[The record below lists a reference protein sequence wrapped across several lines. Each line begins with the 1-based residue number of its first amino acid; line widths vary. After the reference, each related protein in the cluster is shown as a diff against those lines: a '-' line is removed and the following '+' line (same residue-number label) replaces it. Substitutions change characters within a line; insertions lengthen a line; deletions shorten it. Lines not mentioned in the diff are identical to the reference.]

1 MQNGCDFI
9 HHAIDSL
16 LLHGLSV
23 WPKWK
28 ILVNRTKGEALAG
41 VTHRNM
47 DLNGGGKAPTIRLV
61 HCLGGSRANAGAPRQ
76 RQL

>member
-1 MQNGCDFI
+1 MQNGCDFM

-28 ILVNRTKGEALAG
+28 ILVNHTKGEVLARG
-41 VTHRNM
+41 VNNETWILMAEEKRPQS
-47 DLNGGGKAPTIRLV
+47 GWCTA
-61 HCLGGSRANAGAPRQ
+61 
-76 RQL
+76 

>member
-1 MQNGCDFI
+1 MQNGCDSM
-9 HHAIDSL
+9 HHAINSL

-28 ILVNRTKGEALAG
+28 ILVNHTKGEVLAG

-47 DLNGGGKAPTIRLV
+47 DLNEEEKRPESGWCT
-61 HCLGGSRANAGAPRQ
+61 RAYPRWLPGE
-76 RQL
+76 RGRT

>member
-1 MQNGCDFI
+1 M

-28 ILVNRTKGEALAG
+28 ILVNHTKGEVLAG
-41 VTHRNM
+41 VVTHRNV
-47 DLNGGGKAPTIRLV
+47 DLNGGGKAPKIRLV
-61 HCLGGSRANAGAPRQ
+61 HCLGGSRANAGEPRQ